1 MIYFRC
7 KKQGK
12 STRNALPEDVA
23 AKGGNQMNV
32 MTLLQLM
39 GGLGLFLYGINAMG
53 DGLEQAAGNRM
64 KKLLEALT
72 KNRFL
77 GMLTGLLVTAVIQS
91 SSATTVMV
99 VGFVNAGLLQLS
111 QAIGVIMG
119 ANIGTTVTSLM
130 LSIDLDFSM
139 IFCAIGAVCLL
150 LGNRAGLQNLG
161 QIMLG
166 LGMLFVG
173 MDTMS
178 AAMAPLRDWEG
189 FRQMM
194 AAASNPIVGVLVG
207 AVVTA
212 VVQSSS
218 ASVGILQAVAATG
231 AISLQGCMYI
241 LFGQNIGTCIT
252 ALMASVGTNRTAKR
266 AAVVHLLFN
275 MIGTV
280 VFTILTLLLPLAD
293 WVVAIAGDNQRFQIA
308 VIHIIFNVTMTLL
321 LLPCAPLLERMAC
334 SIVHG
339 EDKQLEPMRLKH
351 FDTRLFSAPP
361 VAVQQLFKEVHRMA
375 DIVTENYRFAM
386 DYFFDPSGKDLGDF
400 EHREEVV
407 DYLNAEITQH
417 LIEVKG
423 LHLTVADNHL
433 AGSLFHVVND
443 LERIGDHCENIIA
456 IANGRAKEKTGFSA
470 KAIAEIQ
477 QLADMVMTMLV
488 KSISIVKAQ
497 VTDVEVIGEVIELEA
512 RVDDMSEQLAAH
524 HVDRVKNKKCTPK
537 NGMLYLDMMNNLER
551 IADHADNLAASVEKK
566 NDTNTLLW

>member
-1 MIYFRC
+1 M
-7 KKQGK
+7 
-12 STRNALPEDVA
+12 SL
-23 AKGGNQMNV
+23 

-64 KKLLEALT
+64 KKLLEVLT
-72 KNRFL
+72 RNRFM
-77 GMLTGLLVTAVIQS
+77 GMLTGILVTAVIQS

-119 ANIGTTVTSLM
+119 ANIGTTVTSLL
-130 LSIDLDFSM
+130 LSVELDFSM

-150 LGNRAGLQNLG
+150 IGNRPNVKNLG

-178 AAMAPLRDWEG
+178 AAMTPLRDWEG
-189 FRQMM
+189 FRKMM
-194 AAASNPIVGVLVG
+194 AAATNPLVGVLVG

-231 AISLQGCMYI
+231 AISLQASMYI
-241 LFGQNIGTCIT
+241 LFGQNIGTCVT
-252 ALMASVGTNRTAKR
+252 ALMASVGTSRTAKR

-275 MIGTV
+275 CIGTL
-280 VFTILTLLLPLAD
+280 VFTIITMALPLAD
-293 WVVAIAGDNQRFQIA
+293 WIIQLAGDNQRFQIA
-308 VIHIIFNVTMTLL
+308 LIHIIFNVTMTCL
-321 LLPCAPLLERMAC
+321 LLPCAPLLEKLAC
-334 SIVHG
+334 MLVNND
-339 EDKQLEPMRLKH
+339 EKMPEPMRLKH
-351 FDTRLFSAPP
+351 FDTRLFSTPP

-375 DIVTENYRFAM
+375 DIVTDNFRFAM
-386 DYFFDPSGKDLGDF
+386 DYFFNPEGKELADF
-400 EHREEVV
+400 EHHEEVI
-407 DYLNAEITQH
+407 DFLNAEITQH

-423 LHLTVADNHL
+423 LHLSTEDNHL

-443 LERIGDHCENIIA
+443 LERIGDHCENIID
-456 IANGRAKEKTGFSA
+456 IANSRSKEKTGFSP
-470 KAIAEIQ
+470 KAVGEIQ

-497 VTDVEVIGEVIELEA
+497 ITDMGVIGEVIELESK
-512 RVDDMSEQLAAH
+512 VDDLSEQLAAH

-551 IADHADNLAASVEKK
+551 IADHADNLAGSVEKK
-566 NDTNTLLW
+566 ETNTLLW